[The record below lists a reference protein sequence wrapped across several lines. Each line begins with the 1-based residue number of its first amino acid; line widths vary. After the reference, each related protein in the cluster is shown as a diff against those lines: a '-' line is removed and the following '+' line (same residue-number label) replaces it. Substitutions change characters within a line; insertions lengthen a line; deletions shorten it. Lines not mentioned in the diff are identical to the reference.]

1 MPGSRSVLFAA
12 ALFSIVA
19 VGSLADPRCA
29 SACSCMPALPIATYA
44 EDPST
49 VIMRGTVRNIGQDQ
63 QGTFVIERWYQGEAP
78 SGPIVPIRGGNGAD
92 CGLFMQPGQQLLVVA
107 YRGED
112 GILQPSICAPSG
124 DLTTDEGRALL
135 TEAEAA
141 FGLGR
146 SLGAGPVTP
155 EPEAPADG
163 IDLATVLI
171 VGFVGV
177 VGLVLAFGAVVVLRR
192 DRGKPDIGPG
202 G

>member
-1 MPGSRSVLFAA
+1 MPGSRTVLLAA
-12 ALFSIVA
+12 ALFSVVA

-29 SACSCMPALPIATYA
+29 SACSCIPPQPIATYA

-78 SGPIVPIRGGNGAD
+78 ASAIVPIRGGNGAD

-112 GILQPSICAPSG
+112 GVLQPSICAPSG
-124 DLTTDEGRALL
+124 DLRTAEGQALL
-135 TEAEAA
+135 VETEAA

-155 EPEAPADG
+155 EEEPPAGG
-163 IDLATVLI
+163 IDLASVLI

-177 VGLVLAFGAVVVLRR
+177 VGLVLALGAVVVLRR
-192 DRGKPDIGPG
+192 DRGRPVD
-202 G
+202 